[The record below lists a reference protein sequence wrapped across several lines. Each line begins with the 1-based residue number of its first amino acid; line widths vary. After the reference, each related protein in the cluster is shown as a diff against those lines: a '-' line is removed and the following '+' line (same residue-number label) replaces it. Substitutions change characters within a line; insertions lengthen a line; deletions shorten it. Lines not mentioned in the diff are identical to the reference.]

1 MITLDITADGYPRT
15 KLTLWPL
22 GNISSLMQYV
32 VLYNPIGDEGNEI
45 EIGRVTQLPAPQG
58 WKATLEGNAVRVTDD
73 PANAVALAFA
83 ELTGSRR
90 VHTKITR

>member
-1 MITLDITADGYPRT
+1 MITLDITADGYPQT

-22 GNISSLMQYV
+22 GNISSPTQYV
-32 VLYNPIGDEGNEI
+32 VLYNPVGDEGNEI
-45 EIGRVTQLPAPQG
+45 EIGRVTQLP
-58 WKATLEGNAVRVTDD
+58 DD